1 MTPMTTDCAPVVE
14 ADAGREVSFS
24 SWNFSPIKR
33 GFDLLC
39 ALFLLLLASPLLL
52 LLALLVKLTSPG
64 PAWFRQIRVG
74 KDGREFKLLKF
85 RSMRHSRQ
93 QSGPGITAAGDTRVT
108 GVGRFLRKSKFDELP
123 QLINVICGH
132 MSLVGPRPDLPEF
145 MAGLK

>member
-1 MTPMTTDCAPVVE
+1 MTPTVIDCAPMAE
-14 ADAGREVSFS
+14 TDAAREVSFS

-39 ALFLLLLASPLLL
+39 ALFLFLLASPLML

-64 PAWFRQIRVG
+64 PVLFRQIRVG

-85 RSMRHSRQ
+85 RSMRHDRQ
-93 QSGPGITAAGDTRVT
+93 SAGPGITAEGDTRIT

-123 QLINVICGH
+123 QFINVICGH
-132 MSLVGPRPDLPEF
+132 MSL
-145 MAGLK
+145 